1 MHSSSRLAEALKKS
15 YERELDQFLDTVDIQ
30 EDYVFSENFEKNMD
44 RILKRQGKPFFN
56 LMCKTGY
63 FSASGSSREESNA
76 DDGIRVVYAN
86 RRKEIFR
93 VVSAST
99 ALFAA
104 AAGGFVLMNRGY
116 GPKPHEVAVPADTV
130 SSVITNDFK
139 NFSSSETESAVYE
152 NKFADAAVSVSGN
165 PVYDYKYI
173 ESEIPDETD
182 PDLKTEKS
190 KSEIHSITE
199 SIPEETTYSTTPPSV
214 SSAAETEAQSERE
227 NIKEYMDILNNYSE
241 YTPLVYFFNVEPGNK
256 FILSG
261 DYDSGFHVE
270 TETGEVIFNEEH
282 TIVRGRFGNSF
293 HIRAT
298 AGEMKKYIMMDIFES
313 LEPNGM
319 SGLSQV
325 PNQNKENG
333 KYLRDIADRSF
344 EDDWIP
350 ICVAVSKDYSEE
362 EAKAVA
368 LKNPDAEIFNV
379 VSDTTLNWYIDINV
393 RKNDVYGFVD
403 ALEASDRVEAF
414 CFLPFVYVED

>member
-116 GPKPHEVAVPADTV
+116 GPEPYEVAVPADTV

-241 YTPLVYFFNVEPGNK
+241 YTPLVYFFNVKPGNK

-313 LEPNGM
+313 LEDVVYGIDLNDI
-319 SGLSQV
+319 V
-325 PNQNKENG
+325 KHG

-350 ICVAVSKDYSEE
+350 VCVAVSKDYSEE

-368 LKNPDAEIFNV
+368 LKNPDAEIINV
-379 VSDTTLNWYIDINV
+379 ISSDETKWYIDINV
-393 RKNDVYGFVD
+393 RRNDVYEFVD
-403 ALEASDRVEAF
+403 VLESSDEVSSF
-414 CFLPFVYVED
+414 YFLPFMYT

>member
-93 VVSAST
+93 VVSVST

-116 GPKPHEVAVPADTV
+116 GPEPYEVAVPADTV

-152 NKFADAAVSVSGN
+152 NKFADTAVSVSGN

-190 KSEIHSITE
+190 ESEIHSITE

-227 NIKEYMDILNNYSE
+227 DIKEYMDILNNYSE
-241 YTPLVYFFNVEPGNK
+241 YTPLVYFFNVKPGNK

-313 LEPNGM
+313 LEDVVYGIDLNDI
-319 SGLSQV
+319 V
-325 PNQNKENG
+325 KHG

-350 ICVAVSKDYSEE
+350 VCVAVSKDYSEE

-368 LKNPDAEIFNV
+368 LKNPDAEIINV
-379 VSDTTLNWYIDINV
+379 ISSDETKWYIDINV
-393 RKNDVYGFVD
+393 RRNDVYEFIDV
-403 ALEASDRVEAF
+403 LESSDEVSSF
-414 CFLPFVYVED
+414 YFLPFMYT

>member
-116 GPKPHEVAVPADTV
+116 GPEPYEVAVPADTV

-152 NKFADAAVSVSGN
+152 NKFADTAVSVSGN
-165 PVYDYKYI
+165 PVSAYKYI
-173 ESEIPDETD
+173 ESKIPDETD

-190 KSEIHSITE
+190 ESEIHSITE

-227 NIKEYMDILNNYSE
+227 DIKEYMDILNNYSE
-241 YTPLVYFFNVEPGNK
+241 YTPLVYFFNVKPGNK

-313 LEPNGM
+313 LEDVVYGIDLNDI
-319 SGLSQV
+319 V
-325 PNQNKENG
+325 KHG

-350 ICVAVSKDYSEE
+350 VCVAVSKDYSEE

-368 LKNPDAEIFNV
+368 LKNSDAEIINV
-379 VSDTTLNWYIDINV
+379 ISSDETKWYIDINV
-393 RKNDVYGFVD
+393 RRNDVYEFVD
-403 ALEASDRVEAF
+403 VLESSDEVSSF
-414 CFLPFVYVED
+414 YFLPFMYT

>member
-86 RRKEIFR
+86 RRKKIFR

-116 GPKPHEVAVPADTV
+116 GPEPYEVAVPADTV

-152 NKFADAAVSVSGN
+152 NKFADIAVSVSGN
-165 PVYDYKYI
+165 PVSAYKYI
-173 ESEIPDETD
+173 ESKIPDETD

-190 KSEIHSITE
+190 ESEIHSITE

-227 NIKEYMDILNNYSE
+227 DIKEYMDILNNYSE
-241 YTPLVYFFNVEPGNK
+241 YTPLVYFFNVKPGNK

-313 LEPNGM
+313 LEDVVYGIDLNDI
-319 SGLSQV
+319 V
-325 PNQNKENG
+325 KHG

-350 ICVAVSKDYSEE
+350 VCVAVSKDYSEE

-368 LKNPDAEIFNV
+368 LKNPDAEIINV
-379 VSDTTLNWYIDINV
+379 ISSDETKWYIDINV
-393 RKNDVYGFVD
+393 RRNDVYEFVD
-403 ALEASDRVEAF
+403 VLESSDEVSSF
-414 CFLPFVYVED
+414 YFLPFMYT

>member
-86 RRKEIFR
+86 RRKKIFR

-116 GPKPHEVAVPADTV
+116 GPEPYEVAVPADTV

-152 NKFADAAVSVSGN
+152 NKFADIAVSVSGN
-165 PVYDYKYI
+165 PVSAYKYI
-173 ESEIPDETD
+173 ESKIPDETD

-190 KSEIHSITE
+190 ESEIHSITE
-199 SIPEETTYSTTPPSV
+199 SISEETTYSTTPPSV
-214 SSAAETEAQSERE
+214 LSAAETEAQSERE
-227 NIKEYMDILNNYSE
+227 DIKEYMDILNNYSE
-241 YTPLVYFFNVEPGNK
+241 YTPLVYFFNVKPGNK

-313 LEPNGM
+313 LEDVVYGIDLNDI
-319 SGLSQV
+319 V
-325 PNQNKENG
+325 KHG

-350 ICVAVSKDYSEE
+350 VCVAVSKDYSEE

-368 LKNPDAEIFNV
+368 LKNPDAEIINV
-379 VSDTTLNWYIDINV
+379 ISSDETKWYIDINV
-393 RKNDVYGFVD
+393 RRNDVYEFVD
-403 ALEASDRVEAF
+403 VLESSDEVSSF
-414 CFLPFVYVED
+414 YFLPFMYT

>member
-116 GPKPHEVAVPADTV
+116 GPEPYEVAVPADTV

-227 NIKEYMDILNNYSE
+227 DIKKYMDILNNYSE
-241 YTPLVYFFNVEPGNK
+241 YTPLVYFFNVKPGNK

-313 LEPNGM
+313 LEDVVYGIDLNDI
-319 SGLSQV
+319 V
-325 PNQNKENG
+325 KHG

-350 ICVAVSKDYSEE
+350 VCVAVSKDYSEE

-368 LKNPDAEIFNV
+368 LKNPDAEIINV
-379 VSDTTLNWYIDINV
+379 ISSDETKWYIDINV
-393 RKNDVYGFVD
+393 RRNDVYEFVD
-403 ALEASDRVEAF
+403 VLESSDEVSSF
-414 CFLPFVYVED
+414 YFLPFMYT

>member
-116 GPKPHEVAVPADTV
+116 GPEPYEVAVPADTV

-152 NKFADAAVSVSGN
+152 NKFADTAVSVSGN

-190 KSEIHSITE
+190 ESEIHSITE

-227 NIKEYMDILNNYSE
+227 DIKEYMDILNNYSE
-241 YTPLVYFFNVEPGNK
+241 YTPLVYFFNVKPGNK

-313 LEPNGM
+313 LEDVVYGIDLNDI
-319 SGLSQV
+319 V
-325 PNQNKENG
+325 KHG

-350 ICVAVSKDYSEE
+350 VCVAVSKDYSEE

-368 LKNPDAEIFNV
+368 LKNPDAEIINV
-379 VSDTTLNWYIDINV
+379 ISSDETKWYIDINV
-393 RKNDVYGFVD
+393 RRNDVYEFVD
-403 ALEASDRVEAF
+403 VLESSDEVSSF
-414 CFLPFVYVED
+414 YFLPFMYT

>member
-116 GPKPHEVAVPADTV
+116 GPEPYEVAVPADTV

-165 PVYDYKYI
+165 PVYDYKYV

-190 KSEIHSITE
+190 ESEIHSITE
-199 SIPEETTYSTTPPSV
+199 SIPEETTYSTKPPYV

-227 NIKEYMDILNNYSE
+227 NIKKYMDILNNYSE
-241 YTPLVYFFNVEPGNK
+241 YTPLVYFFNVKPGNK

-313 LEPNGM
+313 LEDVVYGIDLNDI
-319 SGLSQV
+319 V
-325 PNQNKENG
+325 KHG

-350 ICVAVSKDYSEE
+350 VCVAVSKDYSEE

-368 LKNPDAEIFNV
+368 LKNPDAEIINV
-379 VSDTTLNWYIDINV
+379 ISSDETKWYIDINV
-393 RKNDVYGFVD
+393 RRNDVYEFVD
-403 ALEASDRVEAF
+403 VLESSDEVSSF
-414 CFLPFVYVED
+414 YFLPFMYT

>member
-116 GPKPHEVAVPADTV
+116 GPEPYEVAVPADTV

-190 KSEIHSITE
+190 ESEIHSITE

-227 NIKEYMDILNNYSE
+227 DIKEYMDILNNYSE
-241 YTPLVYFFNVEPGNK
+241 YTPLVYFFNVKPGNK

-313 LEPNGM
+313 LEDVVYGIDLNDI
-319 SGLSQV
+319 V
-325 PNQNKENG
+325 KHG

-350 ICVAVSKDYSEE
+350 VCVAVSKDYSEE

-368 LKNPDAEIFNV
+368 LKNPDAEIINV
-379 VSDTTLNWYIDINV
+379 ISSDETKWYIDINV
-393 RKNDVYGFVD
+393 RRNDVYEFVD
-403 ALEASDRVEAF
+403 VLESSDEVSSF
-414 CFLPFVYVED
+414 YFLPFMYT

>member
-116 GPKPHEVAVPADTV
+116 GPEPYEVAVPADTV

-190 KSEIHSITE
+190 ESEIHSITE
-199 SIPEETTYSTTPPSV
+199 SIPEETTYSTKPPYV

-227 NIKEYMDILNNYSE
+227 DIKEYMDILNNYSE
-241 YTPLVYFFNVEPGNK
+241 YTPLVYFFNVKPGNK

-313 LEPNGM
+313 LEDVVYGIDLNDI
-319 SGLSQV
+319 V
-325 PNQNKENG
+325 KHG

-350 ICVAVSKDYSEE
+350 VCVAVSKDYSEE

-368 LKNPDAEIFNV
+368 LKNPDAEIINV
-379 VSDTTLNWYIDINV
+379 ISSDETKWYIDINV
-393 RKNDVYGFVD
+393 RRNDVYEFVD
-403 ALEASDRVEAF
+403 VLESSDEVSSF
-414 CFLPFVYVED
+414 YFLPFMYT

>member
-1 MHSSSRLAEALKKS
+1 MNSSSRLAEALKKS

-30 EDYVFSENFEKNMD
+30 EDYVFSENFEKTMD

-63 FSASGSSREESNA
+63 FSAFGSSREESNA

-139 NFSSSETESAVYE
+139 NFSSSDTESAVYE

-190 KSEIHSITE
+190 ESEIHSITE

-214 SSAAETEAQSERE
+214 
-227 NIKEYMDILNNYSE
+227 
-241 YTPLVYFFNVEPGNK
+241 
-256 FILSG
+256 
-261 DYDSGFHVE
+261 
-270 TETGEVIFNEEH
+270 
-282 TIVRGRFGNSF
+282 
-293 HIRAT
+293 
-298 AGEMKKYIMMDIFES
+298 
-313 LEPNGM
+313 
-319 SGLSQV
+319 
-325 PNQNKENG
+325 
-333 KYLRDIADRSF
+333 
-344 EDDWIP
+344 
-350 ICVAVSKDYSEE
+350 
-362 EAKAVA
+362 
-368 LKNPDAEIFNV
+368 
-379 VSDTTLNWYIDINV
+379 
-393 RKNDVYGFVD
+393 
-403 ALEASDRVEAF
+403 
-414 CFLPFVYVED
+414 

>member
-116 GPKPHEVAVPADTV
+116 GPEPYEVAVPADTV

-152 NKFADAAVSVSGN
+152 NKFADIAVSVSGN
-165 PVYDYKYI
+165 PVSAYKYI
-173 ESEIPDETD
+173 ESKIPDETD

-190 KSEIHSITE
+190 ESEIHSITE

-227 NIKEYMDILNNYSE
+227 DIKEYMDILNNYSE
-241 YTPLVYFFNVEPGNK
+241 YTPLVYFFNVKPGNK

-313 LEPNGM
+313 LEDVVYGIDLNDI
-319 SGLSQV
+319 V
-325 PNQNKENG
+325 KHG

-350 ICVAVSKDYSEE
+350 VCVAVSKDYSEE

-368 LKNPDAEIFNV
+368 LKNSDAEIINV
-379 VSDTTLNWYIDINV
+379 ISSDETKWYIDINV
-393 RKNDVYGFVD
+393 RRNDVYEFVD
-403 ALEASDRVEAF
+403 VLESSDEVSSF
-414 CFLPFVYVED
+414 YFLPFMYT

>member
-116 GPKPHEVAVPADTV
+116 GPEPYEVAVPADTV

-152 NKFADAAVSVSGN
+152 NKVADAAVSVSGN
-165 PVYDYKYI
+165 SVPAYEYI

-190 KSEIHSITE
+190 ESEIHSITE

-241 YTPLVYFFNVEPGNK
+241 YTPLVYFFNVKPGNK

-298 AGEMKKYIMMDIFES
+298 VGEMKKYIMMDIFES
-313 LEPNGM
+313 LEDVVYGIDLNDI
-319 SGLSQV
+319 V
-325 PNQNKENG
+325 KHG

-350 ICVAVSKDYSEE
+350 VCVAVSKDYSEE

-368 LKNPDAEIFNV
+368 LKNPDAEIINV
-379 VSDTTLNWYIDINV
+379 ISSDEIKWYIDINV
-393 RKNDVYGFVD
+393 RRNDVYEFVD
-403 ALEASDRVEAF
+403 ALESSDEVSSF
-414 CFLPFVYVED
+414 YFLPFMYT